1 MKKIIALVF
10 VGSLALAGCN
20 SVTPTN
26 TTTTTP
32 TVSDFQSAVVTACGF
47 LPAATTIA
55 NIITA
60 NPAVSTGAQI
70 ADIVCKAV
78 TTKSARKGVYAPKS
92 VIVNGK
98 VILINGEFVK

>member
-10 VGSLALAGCN
+10 VGALALAGCN
-20 SVTPTN
+20 TVTPS

-32 TVSDFQSAVVTACGF
+32 TVTDFQNAVVAACGF

-55 NIITA
+55 SILTA
-60 NPAVSTGAQI
+60 NPAVATGGQI
-70 ADIVCKAV
+70 AEIICKAV
-78 TTKSARKGVYAPKS
+78 TTKSARVGGYSPKS
-92 VIVNGK
+92 VLVNGK